1 MKYIFLHTARKLCA
15 VRPAGEKQSTHFTLL
30 VKKISI
36 CTTGV
41 SKESARSHICDPR
54 LRLDRQLSICD
65 LRRSLL
71 LLPRWIIYYVFE
83 KQKNQNQYCNGC
95 VGEFEFRALNS
106 FRRELAHYLRAASH
120 VCATS
125 EHEELLLPARRS
137 SHLETDCARM
147 HMCSPRLRVVLPRFA
162 SI

>member
-1 MKYIFLHTARKLCA
+1 MNVIPKLI
-15 VRPAGEKQSTHFTLL
+15 ETNTNMFM
-30 VKKISI
+30 
-36 CTTGV
+36 
-41 SKESARSHICDPR
+41 
-54 LRLDRQLSICD
+54 
-65 LRRSLL
+65 
-71 LLPRWIIYYVFE
+71 
-83 KQKNQNQYCNGC
+83 YCNGC

-125 EHEELLLPARRS
+125 EDEELLLPARRS

-147 HMCSPRLRVVLPRFA
+147 DMCSPRLRVVLPRFA